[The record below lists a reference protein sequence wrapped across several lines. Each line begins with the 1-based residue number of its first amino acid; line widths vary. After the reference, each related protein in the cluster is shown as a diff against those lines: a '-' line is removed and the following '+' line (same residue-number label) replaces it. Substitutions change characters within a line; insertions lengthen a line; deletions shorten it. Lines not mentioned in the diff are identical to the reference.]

1 MYGYLV
7 CMSLSMQ
14 LSVHKLSD
22 MQPNASVILIPQTKG
37 LLFTRGSSVYPWS
50 CIREEGIN
58 VDAPTLSAQGHAVNY
73 DKAQLL
79 EGYFKTRQSLYGSS
93 FEISRF
99 VVFYPILEH
108 RQNLAFCLSFINKP
122 ICHIHM
128 HAHKLLVFIYSP
140 IAIRKTLT
148 ILTHHKY

>member
-1 MYGYLV
+1 
-7 CMSLSMQ
+7 MQ
-14 LSVHKLSD
+14 LSVHKLSV

-37 LLFTRGSSVYPWS
+37 LLFTRGSSVYLWG

-58 VDAPTLSAQGHAVNY
+58 VDAPTPSAQGHAVNY
-73 DKAQLL
+73 NKAQLL

-108 RQNLAFCLSFINKP
+108 RQNGLSINPYATSIRMHTNCWFSFTVPLQSEKP
-122 ICHIHM
+122 
-128 HAHKLLVFIYSP
+128 
-140 IAIRKTLT
+140 
-148 ILTHHKY
+148 